1 MPGAQQGGPAAGVG
15 ADDHGEGVVGDLDVQ
30 ALGAKPV
37 WSALPAVKAGQ
48 VTPWDAVPRF
58 SRLGAAP
65 LLEDLAKAVQ
75 GAKKLG

>member
-1 MPGAQQGGPAAGVG
+1 M
-15 ADDHGEGVVGDLDVQ
+15 VGDLDVQ